1 MNHLV
6 SIFCL
11 ILSLLPLTG
20 RSLGIKVNE
29 FYNGTSAVSPGT
41 KMASDEY
48 IEFVIVDKTT
58 AAELAALT
66 FGDTND
72 TTSKLSGV
80 FQFDQ
85 ATLEAALAGSG
96 LDAFQAGTIIVV
108 KGAGLGAQNLSYNPL
123 ADNLSNSDAWSIELV
138 AGQGAKDSAET
149 KINGTINVGTGGD
162 VVWISSSSPPKNNT
176 DTSGFIHAIGYDI
189 APGKIAKDVIAD
201 FGSENILTSNLAT
214 GQVLSNVG
222 SSTESLAMNAN
233 GTMGTGNG
241 GLNDTWLIGGLRT
254 SAALSLAPEPGRV
267 ALLALG
273 SLVLLRRRKRSTLG
287 GIHA

>member
-1 MNHLV
+1 MNRLALT
-6 SIFCL
+6 FCL
-11 ILSLLPLTG
+11 FLSLLPLAG
-20 RSLGIKVNE
+20 WSVGIKVNE
-29 FYNGTSAVSPGT
+29 FYNGTGAVSPGT

-58 AAELAALT
+58 AAELAGLT

-85 ATLEAALAGSG
+85 ATLEAALKGSG

-149 KINGTINVGTGGD
+149 KINGNINAGTGGD
-162 VVWISSSSPPKNNT
+162 VVWVSSSSPPKNNT
-176 DTSGFIHAIGYDI
+176 DTSGFIHAIGYDS
-189 APGKIAKDVIAD
+189 APGKIAKEVIAD
-201 FGSENILTSNLAT
+201 FGAENILKSSLTV
-214 GQVLSNVG
+214 GQILSNTG
-222 SSTESLAMNAN
+222 SDNESLALGTK
-233 GTMGTGNG
+233 GTMGTSNG
-241 GLNDTWLIGGLRT
+241 GANDTWLIGGLRT
-254 SAALSLAPEPGRV
+254 SAALSLVPEPGRV

-273 SLVLLRRRKRSTLG
+273 GIVFLHRRRRSNVG
-287 GIHA
+287 GLRA